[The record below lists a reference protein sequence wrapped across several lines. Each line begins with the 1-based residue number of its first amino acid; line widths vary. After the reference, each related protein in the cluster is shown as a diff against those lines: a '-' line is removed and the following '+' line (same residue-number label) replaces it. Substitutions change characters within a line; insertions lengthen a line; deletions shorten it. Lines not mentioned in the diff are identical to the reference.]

1 MSLLQF
7 RAWVKPDIL
16 INHLNGVIAEA
27 LPNFIYDHCLVL
39 REDLV
44 EDKQFEEILDFLD
57 IELMQSTG
65 LKDKNGVEIF
75 EGDIVLV
82 SVRNG
87 FDYLVNK
94 VCIVK
99 NSIDYSGLVCA
110 TVDED
115 LEYRIFNTELF
126 EEYMYEVIGNIYE
139 NSELLEDKE

>member
-57 IELMQSTG
+57 IELMQSTT

-75 EGDIVLV
+75 EGDVVITSKGAIGYVAYLQQEAGFVVVLKK
-82 SVRNG
+82 SDYRLGHRNTG
-87 FDYLVNK
+87 ESYDV
-94 VCIVK
+94 
-99 NSIDYSGLVCA
+99 A
-110 TVDED
+110 TAH
-115 LEYRIFNTELF
+115 
-126 EEYMYEVIGNIYE
+126 EVIGNIYE
-139 NSELLEDKE
+139 NSELLEVG